1 MNENQPSFKYA
12 KLALHFKWL
21 ILSVTLLVTLFFAL
35 QIKNIDI
42 RNDPDTLLPQS
53 NKYVSTNNFIEG
65 FFGMGNLFVVSLEV
79 KEGDVY
85 QPWFINMTQEI
96 HNKIAAMPTAAS
108 ANFISIAAQKV
119 KNMGVTE
126 DGSLSFKRLIP
137 NSGISLTD
145 TNQAN
150 AQLDFMKEGLD
161 NNPVLKPMVLHE
173 VDPKTGKKCFNNEAG
188 CIAKATFI
196 IADFDNGVKEQYVK
210 WVRDVVAMLKP
221 YVEDDRVN
229 IAIAGEPYFLAW
241 MMVQLI
247 DHWYLFVASILI
259 AFFILFMETK
269 SIRGALFPLAGVG
282 MSIVWTLGLMGF
294 SGFKLTTMMV
304 LTPMLILAVGMGHAI
319 QVTRRYMQARREG
332 QSNINGAYVALGFTI
347 IPAVLSIITD
357 AIGFAT
363 LASVDISFYK
373 AYAYF
378 GMFGMF
384 SLLITTSTLIPILMV
399 IFPASKDKQSSSS
412 STNNNT
418 IVDDNTGYAWERK
431 MGDAVLVMTSGFGR
445 VIPLV
450 VIFLIVFAS
459 WHYTK
464 IGEGISTFIADER
477 SFTQKVELA
486 IKSDELDIM
495 PGVEK
500 GIDYAQAAFKV
511 QSAPVQDIF
520 HLNTLMPGVI
530 SFSIPIRA
538 KAPLLEECDDAYYE
552 IYDAAIEAQTSL
564 PSKNCYDPDNDPA
577 QGIMNDI
584 EVINAIAQME
594 KEIRKNEFVGFT
606 ASYAQYVRI
615 ANLLLM
621 SEGNT
626 LDFANFE
633 IPTKK
638 FLTDIDPD
646 DDRDSNDILSTYN
659 GLLGMASAPG
669 DLASMVAQDYNSG
682 VILGFINTM
691 HPQET
696 HVAMRFLQHYIE
708 AHKND
713 PGFDKVYFGYR
724 NADTSGDSGEIA
736 DDKNKNY
743 VMPGIG
749 GFLGATEATRDV
761 TYENWIMNPLGTAL
775 AIFLVASLIFRSLLM
790 SGFLMI
796 ILGITLFAQYGLA
809 GYFTSI
815 ASWSGNLHFGN
826 LVTLSIAMGL
836 GVDYSIYMISK
847 LRDEYQS
854 HGNWANAL
862 KNTVATTGSSVLI
875 SVIVLI
881 GAFIPLMATDL
892 GNTWGL
898 SIYITEAV
906 LIDVFTSLTLL
917 PILLYIFKPK
927 YIFDRK

>member
-1 MNENQPSFKYA
+1 MDNENKLSFKYA
-12 KLALHFKWL
+12 KFVLRYKWHIL
-21 ILSVTLLVTLFFAL
+21 IFSLLTTLFFAL

-42 RNDPDTLLPQS
+42 RNDPDTLLPQT

-65 FFGMGNLFVVSLEV
+65 FFGMGNLFVVSIEV
-79 KEGDVY
+79 KDGDVY

-96 HNKIAAMPTAAS
+96 HNKIAAMPTAS
-108 ANFISIAAQKV
+108 TANFISIAAQKV

-137 NSGISLTD
+137 NTGISLTD
-145 TNQAN
+145 EAL
-150 AQLDFMKEGLD
+150 AKEELAFMKEGLD

-173 VDPKTGKKCFNNEAG
+173 VDPKTGEKCYNNEPQ

-196 IADFDNGVKEQYVK
+196 IADFDNGVKEQYVE
-210 WVRDVVAMLKP
+210 WVRNVVDLVQP
-221 YVEDDRVN
+221 YADDDRVN
-229 IAIAGEPYFLAW
+229 VAIAGEPYFLAW

-247 DHWYLFVASILI
+247 DNWYLFVISILI
-259 AFFILFMETK
+259 AFFILYMETK
-269 SIRGALFPLAGVG
+269 SFRGALFPLAGVG

-319 QVTRRYMQARREG
+319 QVTRRYMQARNDGE
-332 QSNINGAYVALGFTI
+332 NNANAAYLALGFTI
-347 IPAVLSIITD
+347 VPAVLSIVTD

-384 SLLITTSTLIPILMV
+384 SLLLTTSTLIPVLMT
-399 IFPASKDKQSSSS
+399 IFPGSQNDEERRVKS
-412 STNNNT
+412 
-418 IVDDNTGYAWERK
+418 VGYAWERK
-431 MGDAVLVMTSGFGR
+431 MSDGVVYMTSGMGR
-445 VIPLV
+445 IIPFTV
-450 VIFLIVFAS
+450 VAAILMFS

-464 IGEGISTFIADER
+464 IGDGISAFVNDDRA
-477 SFTQKVELA
+477 FTKKLKLA
-486 IKSDELDIM
+486 VTSDELDIM

-500 GIDYAQAAFKV
+500 GIDYAQAAFKID
-511 QSAPVQDIF
+511 SKPVQDIF

-538 KAPLLEECDDAYYE
+538 KKPLLPECEDAYYE
-552 IYDAAIEAQTSL
+552 IYDAAVEAGTKL
-564 PSKNCYDPDNDPA
+564 PPKTCYDPDNDPA
-577 QGIMNDI
+577 PGIMNDI
-584 EVINAIAQME
+584 EVIDAIAKME
-594 KEIRKNEFVGFT
+594 TEIRKNKFIGFT
-606 ASYAQYVRI
+606 ASYAQYIRI

-626 LDFANFE
+626 LDFAKFE
-633 IPTKK
+633 IPTVK

-659 GLLGMASAPG
+659 GLLSMASAPG

-696 HVAMRFLQHYIE
+696 HEAMLFLQNYIE
-708 AHKND
+708 KHKND
-713 PGFDKVYFGYR
+713 LGFEKVNFGYR
-724 NADTSGDSGEIA
+724 NADASGDVGEIA
-736 DDKNKNY
+736 DDTSEAY
-743 VMPGIG
+743 EMPGIG

-775 AIFLVASLIFRSLLM
+775 AIFLVATLIFRSFLM
-790 SGFLMI
+790 SGFLMV

-809 GYFTSI
+809 GYFT
-815 ASWSGNLHFGN
+815 ATGNWSGNLHFGN

-854 HGNWANAL
+854 LGDWTQAL
-862 KNTVATTGSSVLI
+862 RNTVATTGSSVLI
-875 SVIVLI
+875 SVVVLI

-898 SIYITEAV
+898 SVYITEAV
-906 LIDVFTSLTLL
+906 IIDVFTSLTLL
-917 PILLYIFKPK
+917 PILLFLFKPK
-927 YIFDRK
+927 YIFGRK

>member
-1 MNENQPSFKYA
+1 MNENKPSFKYA
-12 KLALHFKWL
+12 KFALRFKWAIL
-21 ILSVTLLVTLFFAL
+21 IFTVLTTLFFAL

-42 RNDPDTLLPQS
+42 RNDPDTLLPQT

-79 KEGDVY
+79 KDGDVY
-85 QPWFINMTQEI
+85 QPWFINMTQEV
-96 HNKIAAMPTAAS
+96 HNKIAAMPTAS
-108 ANFISIAAQKV
+108 TANFISIAAQKV

-137 NSGISLTD
+137 NDGISLTD
-145 TNQAN
+145 DAQAK
-150 AQLDFMKEGLD
+150 QELDFMKEGLD

-173 VDPKTGKKCFNNEAG
+173 VDPVTGEKCHNNEPQ

-196 IADFDNGVKEQYVK
+196 IADFDNGVKEQYVE
-210 WVRDVVAMLKP
+210 WVRNVVEMIQP
-221 YVEDDRVN
+221 YADDERVT

-247 DHWYLFVASILI
+247 DHWYLFVTSILI
-259 AFFILFMETK
+259 AFFILFLETK

-319 QVTRRYMQARREG
+319 QVTRRYMQARNEG
-332 QSNINGAYVALGFTI
+332 ENNANGAYLALGFTI
-347 IPAVLSIITD
+347 VPAVLSIVTD

-384 SLLITTSTLIPILMV
+384 SLLLTTSTLIPILMSV
-399 IFPASKDKQSSSS
+399 FPASSDKEG
-412 STNNNT
+412 NT
-418 IVDDNTGYAWERK
+418 EVNTVKKVGYAWERK
-431 MGDAVLVMTSGFGR
+431 MSDAVVFMTRGFGR
-445 VIPLV
+445 IIP
-450 VIFLIVFAS
+450 FAVAAAILMFS

-464 IGEGISTFIADER
+464 IGDGLSAFANDDRPFGE
-477 SFTQKVELA
+477 KVTLA
-486 IKSDELDIM
+486 ITSDELDIM

-500 GIDYAQAAFKV
+500 GIDYAQAAFKID
-511 QSAPVQDIF
+511 SAPVQDIF

-538 KAPLLEECDDAYYE
+538 KQPLLPECEDDYYE
-552 IYDAAIEAQTSL
+552 IYDAAVEAGTKL
-564 PSKNCYDPDNDPA
+564 PPKTCYDPDNDPSP
-577 QGIMNDI
+577 GIMNDI
-584 EVINAIAQME
+584 EVINAIALME
-594 KEIRKNEFVGFT
+594 KEIRKNKYIGFS

-626 LDFANFE
+626 LDFTKFE
-633 IPTKK
+633 IPTTK

-646 DDRDSNDILSTYN
+646 DDRNSNDILSTYN

-669 DLASMVAQDYNSG
+669 DLSSMVAQDYNSG

-691 HPQET
+691 HPKET
-696 HVAMRFLQHYIE
+696 HDAMRFLQNYIE
-708 AHKND
+708 DHKND
-713 PGFDKVYFGYR
+713 PGFEKVYFGYR
-724 NADTSGDSGEIA
+724 NADASGDTGAIA
-736 DDKNKNY
+736 DDTSDEY

-761 TYENWIMNPLGTAL
+761 TYANWIMNPLGTAL
-775 AIFLVASLIFRSLLM
+775 AIFLVASLIFRSVLM
-790 SGFLMI
+790 SGFLMT

-809 GYFTSI
+809 GYFTSTGN
-815 ASWSGNLHFGN
+815 WSGNLHFGN

-847 LRDEYQS
+847 LRDEYQTL
-854 HGNWANAL
+854 GYWTQAL

-875 SVIVLI
+875 SVVVLV

-906 LIDVFTSLTLL
+906 VIDVFTSLTLL
-917 PILLYIFKPK
+917 PILLFLFKPK